1 MTQEQSAERGDSP
14 AEDSEDRQIRTD
26 DYGDGDAAV
35 GRGTSPSIAPQRGA
49 SRSAG
54 GALEEGL
61 ADAERTYNGTGG
73 ESDDGG
79 SGSGDNTDSAEG
91 ADGGSGEGG
100 DADDRSAD
108 GTTGHDSHDSTG
120 GTRPPKRRE
129 VITARAAA
137 TFEPVGRSVATA
149 RAFVRDTLQGW
160 GLGEIVD
167 DAVVLTSELVTN
179 AVVHAGTAAEV
190 LCLRDG
196 EGVRVE
202 VVDRYPERELPLQ
215 DPGQVLGSPDRE
227 GGRGLLLCA
236 ALASRWGVD
245 YTAADKRVWFRLDLP
260 ERPVGTSAAGPALP
274 DSALPVADH
283 RVHVAVIQIDRSGAV
298 AAWNEDA
305 EQLFGYPA
313 EQVVGKPLN
322 DLAAWPHTPGTST
335 GIAEALQLSRWEG
348 SYGVRGADGRTIPVY
363 ASHLRV
369 RDSDGEPSTV
379 CLLVRDHERAVLQS
393 TLRSPVGDSG
403 GRRQESSE
411 SATADPF
418 EVFIGSPAPDDL
430 DSLLQRTVERA
441 RDMLD
446 GDAAYLLLATD
457 DETELEVRAST
468 GLPSARQRFARVPVE
483 AGSGRYG
490 SARMPSVHEDL
501 TAVPGAVP
509 LLDGTG
515 MRSVVTVPLK
525 VEGRLTG
532 SLGVATEAPGRYTNE
547 EALRL
552 QFAADRIAL
561 AVERARL
568 TELERLRRG
577 SLSFLVEASDLL
589 AGTLDRDQTLAL
601 MAQMTVPTLATWCA
615 VYTVSEPGSDPKL
628 SYVLHEDEDRIDTL
642 KALLSKVDAPE
653 PVPTPGARVWT
664 APADAAHGAA
674 LHTSLRG
681 AVLGEDQSFTPG
693 ATRATAAA
701 VGGETVVLPLVA
713 RNRVIGM
720 LTLGKPAD
728 ERFRQEILEL
738 AEDVSRRAALALD
751 NARLYSERTAISQ
764 SLQRSL
770 LPPELPEVTGGV
782 EAEVIYRAAGEGNE
796 VGGDFYDLF
805 EIRDGTYGFA
815 IGDVCGTGPEAAS
828 VTGLAR
834 HALRLLAREG
844 LGGPAVLERL
854 NTAILDEGSRS
865 RFLTLLY
872 GEMRPQDD
880 GSAELKIVCAGHP
893 LPLRL
898 RQDGSVESAADPQP
912 LLGVIDDLELYE
924 QTITL
929 DPGDILL
936 CVTDG
941 VTERREGTRM
951 LGDEGLINVLTTCTG
966 LTAGAV
972 AARIMRAV
980 ERFANTAP
988 SDDMA
993 ILSMRVPEQ

>member
-1 MTQEQSAERGDSP
+1 MTTGLIPGGQPPDPRPTGALPHQRHEPVGQSALP
-14 AEDSEDRQIRTD
+14 ADNRT
-26 DYGDGDAAV
+26 
-35 GRGTSPSIAPQRGA
+35 
-49 SRSAG
+49 RS
-54 GALEEGL
+54 
-61 ADAERTYNGTGG
+61 
-73 ESDDGG
+73 S
-79 SGSGDNTDSAEG
+79 
-91 ADGGSGEGG
+91 
-100 DADDRSAD
+100 
-108 GTTGHDSHDSTG
+108 
-120 GTRPPKRRE
+120 

-137 TFEPVGRSVATA
+137 SFEPVGRSVATA
-149 RAFVRDTLQGW
+149 RSFVRDTLQGW
-160 GLGEIVD
+160 GFADIVD

-179 AVVHAGTAAEV
+179 AVVHAGTSADV
-190 LCLRDG
+190 LCLRSD
-196 EGVRVE
+196 EGVRIE
-202 VVDRYPERELPLQ
+202 VADRYPEREIPLQ
-215 DPGQVLGSPDRE
+215 GSPVNMGSPDRE
-227 GGRGLLLCA
+227 GGRGLQLCA
-236 ALASRWGVD
+236 ALAGRWGVE
-245 YTAADKRVWFRLDLP
+245 YTSTHKQVWFQLDLP
-260 ERPVGTSAAGPALP
+260 ARAVGTRAAGPSLPSAL
-274 DSALPVADH
+274 LPVADG
-283 RVHVAVIQIDRSGAV
+283 RVRVAVIQIDRTGAIT
-298 AAWNEDA
+298 AWNEDA
-305 EQLFGYPA
+305 EEIFGYAA
-313 EQVVGKPLN
+313 EQVTGKPLT
-322 DLAAWPHTPGTST
+322 DFAAWPHTPGTST
-335 GIAEALQLSRWEG
+335 GIVEALQLSRWEG
-348 SYGVRGADGRTIPVY
+348 SYGIRGANGRVTPVY

-369 RDSDGEPSTV
+369 RDTDGEPSTV

-393 TLRSPVGDSG
+393 PLRMP
-403 GRRQESSE
+403 SSDAVSNAE
-411 SATADPF
+411 GQSSDPF

-430 DSLLQRTVERA
+430 DGLLQRTVERA

-446 GDAAYLLLATD
+446 ADSAFLLLATD

-483 AGSGRYG
+483 AGPGRYG
-490 SARMPSVHEDL
+490 SARMPAVHDDL

-509 LLDGTG
+509 LLNGTG

-532 SLGVATEAPGRYTNE
+532 SLGVAAEGAGRYSNE

-561 AVERARL
+561 AVESARL
-568 TELERLRRG
+568 GELERLRRG

-615 VYTVSEPGSDPKL
+615 VYTIADQASEPYL
-628 SYVLHEDEDRIDTL
+628 SYVLHEDEELIDGI
-642 KALLSKVDAPE
+642 KSLLSKVPPPD

-664 APADAAHGAA
+664 APGEVAHQAA
-674 LHTSLRG
+674 LRSSMRSLG
-681 AVLGEDQSFTPG
+681 LSGGPTHQVASGIGPTL
-693 ATRATAAA
+693 ATASA

-720 LTLGKPAD
+720 LTLGKPTD
-728 ERFRQEILEL
+728 EHFRQEILEL
-738 AEDVSRRAALALD
+738 AEDLSRRAALALD

-770 LPPELPEVTGGV
+770 LPPELPLIDGV
-782 EAEVIYRAAGEGNE
+782 EVEVIYRAAGEGNE

-805 EIRDGTYGFA
+805 PISDGAYGFA
-815 IGDVCGTGPEAAS
+815 IGDVCGTGPNAAA

-844 LGGPAVLERL
+844 LSGPAVLERL
-854 NTAILDEGSRS
+854 NSAILDEGARS

-872 GEMRPQDD
+872 GELRPQED
-880 GSAELKIVCAGHP
+880 GSAELKVVCAGHP

-898 RQDGSVESAADPQP
+898 RQDGTVEPAAEPQP
-912 LLGVIDDLELYE
+912 LLGVMDDLELYE
-924 QTITL
+924 QTVTL
-929 DPGDILL
+929 DPGDVLL

-951 LGDEGLINVLTTCTG
+951 LGDDGLADVLTTCTG

-980 ERFANTAP
+980 ERFASDAP

-993 ILSMRVPEQ
+993 ILAMRVPGLHKD

>member
-1 MTQEQSAERGDSP
+1 
-14 AEDSEDRQIRTD
+14 
-26 DYGDGDAAV
+26 
-35 GRGTSPSIAPQRGA
+35 
-49 SRSAG
+49 
-54 GALEEGL
+54 
-61 ADAERTYNGTGG
+61 
-73 ESDDGG
+73 
-79 SGSGDNTDSAEG
+79 
-91 ADGGSGEGG
+91 
-100 DADDRSAD
+100 
-108 GTTGHDSHDSTG
+108 
-120 GTRPPKRRE
+120 

-137 TFEPVGRSVATA
+137 SFEPVGRSVATA
-149 RAFVRDTLQGW
+149 RSFVRDTLQGW
-160 GLGEIVD
+160 GFADIVD

-179 AVVHAGTAAEV
+179 AVVHAGTSADV
-190 LCLRDG
+190 LCLRSD
-196 EGVRVE
+196 EGVRIE
-202 VVDRYPERELPLQ
+202 VADRYPEREIPLQ
-215 DPGQVLGSPDRE
+215 GSPVNMGSPDRE
-227 GGRGLLLCA
+227 GGRGLQLCA
-236 ALASRWGVD
+236 ALAGRWGVE
-245 YTAADKRVWFRLDLP
+245 YTSTHKQVWFQLDLP
-260 ERPVGTSAAGPALP
+260 ARAVGTRAAGPSLPSAL
-274 DSALPVADH
+274 LPVADG
-283 RVHVAVIQIDRSGAV
+283 RVRVAVIQIDRTGAIT
-298 AAWNEDA
+298 AWNEDA
-305 EQLFGYPA
+305 EEIFGYAA
-313 EQVVGKPLN
+313 EQVTGKPLT
-322 DLAAWPHTPGTST
+322 DFAAWPHTPGTST
-335 GIAEALQLSRWEG
+335 GIVEALQLSRWEG
-348 SYGVRGADGRTIPVY
+348 SYGIRGANGRVTPVY

-369 RDSDGEPSTV
+369 RDTDGEPSTV

-393 TLRSPVGDSG
+393 PLRMP
-403 GRRQESSE
+403 SSDAVSNAE
-411 SATADPF
+411 GQSSDPF

-430 DSLLQRTVERA
+430 DGLLQRTVERA

-446 GDAAYLLLATD
+446 ADSAFLLLATD

-483 AGSGRYG
+483 AGPGRYG
-490 SARMPSVHEDL
+490 SARMPAVHDDL

-509 LLDGTG
+509 LLNGTG

-532 SLGVATEAPGRYTNE
+532 SLGVAAEGAGRYSNE

-561 AVERARL
+561 AVESARL
-568 TELERLRRG
+568 GELERLRRG

-615 VYTVSEPGSDPKL
+615 VYTIADQASEPYL
-628 SYVLHEDEDRIDTL
+628 SYVLHEDEELIDGI
-642 KALLSKVDAPE
+642 KSLLSKVPPPD

-664 APADAAHGAA
+664 APGEVAHQAA
-674 LHTSLRG
+674 LRSSMRSLG
-681 AVLGEDQSFTPG
+681 LSGGPTHQVASGIGPTL
-693 ATRATAAA
+693 ATASA

-720 LTLGKPAD
+720 LTLGKPTD
-728 ERFRQEILEL
+728 EHFRQEILEL
-738 AEDVSRRAALALD
+738 AEDLSRRAALALD

-770 LPPELPEVTGGV
+770 LPPELPLIDGV
-782 EAEVIYRAAGEGNE
+782 EVEVIYRAAGEGNE

-805 EIRDGTYGFA
+805 PISDGAYGFA
-815 IGDVCGTGPEAAS
+815 IGDVCGTGPNAAA

-844 LGGPAVLERL
+844 LSGPAVLERL
-854 NTAILDEGSRS
+854 NSAILDEGARS

-872 GEMRPQDD
+872 GELRPQED
-880 GSAELKIVCAGHP
+880 GSAQLKVVCAGHP

-898 RQDGSVESAADPQP
+898 RQDGTVEPAAEPQP
-912 LLGVIDDLELYE
+912 LLGVMDDLELYE
-924 QTITL
+924 QTVTL
-929 DPGDILL
+929 DPGDVLL

-951 LGDEGLINVLTTCTG
+951 LGDDGLMDVLTTCTG

-980 ERFANTAP
+980 ERFASDAP

-993 ILSMRVPEQ
+993 ILAMRVPGLHKD

>member
-1 MTQEQSAERGDSP
+1 MPQQRQQPADETGLYGERG
-14 AEDSEDRQIRTD
+14 
-26 DYGDGDAAV
+26 
-35 GRGTSPSIAPQRGA
+35 
-49 SRSAG
+49 SRS
-54 GALEEGL
+54 
-61 ADAERTYNGTGG
+61 
-73 ESDDGG
+73 S
-79 SGSGDNTDSAEG
+79 
-91 ADGGSGEGG
+91 
-100 DADDRSAD
+100 
-108 GTTGHDSHDSTG
+108 
-120 GTRPPKRRE
+120 

-137 TFEPVGRSVATA
+137 SFEPVGRSVASA
-149 RAFVRDTLQGW
+149 RSFVRDTLQGW
-160 GLGEIVD
+160 GYADIVD

-179 AVVHAGTAAEV
+179 AVVHAGTAADV
-190 LCLRDG
+190 VCLRTD
-196 EGVRVE
+196 EGVRIE
-202 VVDRYPERELPLQ
+202 VGDRYPEREVPLQ
-215 DPGQVLGSPDRE
+215 GSPADMGSPDRE
-227 GGRGLLLCA
+227 GGRGLQLCA
-236 ALASRWGVD
+236 ALAGRWGVE
-245 YTAADKRVWFRLDLP
+245 YTPTHKNVWFQLDLP
-260 ERPVGTSAAGPALP
+260 ERPVGTRSAGPCLP
-274 DSALPVADH
+274 ADLLPLADG
-283 RVHVAVIQIDRSGAV
+283 RVRVAVVQIDRA
-298 AAWNEDA
+298 AAITAWNEDA
-305 EQLFGYPA
+305 EELFGYPA
-313 EQVVGKPLN
+313 EQVVGKPLT

-348 SYGVRGADGRTIPVY
+348 SYGIRGAHGRVTPVY

-369 RDSDGEPSTV
+369 RDTGGEPSTV

-393 TLRSPVGDSG
+393 PTRMPADTGAT
-403 GRRQESSE
+403 SE
-411 SATADPF
+411 GQSTDPF

-430 DSLLQRTVERA
+430 DGLLQRTVERA

-446 GDAAYLLLATD
+446 ADAAFLLLATD

-483 AGSGRYG
+483 AGPGRYG
-490 SARMPSVHEDL
+490 SARMPAVHDDL

-509 LLDGTG
+509 LLNGTG

-532 SLGVATEAPGRYTNE
+532 SLGVAAEAPGRYSNE

-561 AVERARL
+561 AVESARL
-568 TELERLRRG
+568 GELERLRRG

-615 VYTVSEPGSDPKL
+615 VYTIADQASDPYL
-628 SYVLHEDEDRIDTL
+628 SYVLHEDEELIDGI
-642 KALLSKVDAPE
+642 KSLLSKIPPPD

-664 APADAAHGAA
+664 APSEVAHQAA
-674 LHTSLRG
+674 LRSSMRSLGLSGSPTHR
-681 AVLGEDQSFTPG
+681 VTPG
-693 ATRATAAA
+693 IGPTLATASA

-720 LTLGKPAD
+720 LTLGKPTD
-728 ERFRQEILEL
+728 EHFRQEILEL
-738 AEDVSRRAALALD
+738 AEDLSRRAALALD

-770 LPPELPEVTGGV
+770 LPPELPHIEGV
-782 EAEVIYRAAGEGNE
+782 EVEVIYRAAGEGNE

-805 EIRDGTYGFA
+805 PIRDGAYGFA
-815 IGDVCGTGPEAAS
+815 IGDVCGTGPNAAA

-844 LGGPAVLERL
+844 LSGPAVLERL
-854 NTAILDEGSRS
+854 NSAILDEGARS

-872 GEMRPQDD
+872 GEMRPQED
-880 GSAELKIVCAGHP
+880 GSAELKVVCAGHP

-898 RQDGSVESAADPQP
+898 RQDGTVEPAAEPQP
-912 LLGVIDDLELYE
+912 LLGVIEDLELYE
-924 QTITL
+924 QRVTL
-929 DPGDILL
+929 DPGDVLL

-941 VTERREGTRM
+941 VTERREGARM
-951 LGDEGLINVLTTCTG
+951 LGDDGLADVLTTCTG

-980 ERFANTAP
+980 ERFASDAP

-993 ILSMRVPEQ
+993 ILAMRVPEPHRD